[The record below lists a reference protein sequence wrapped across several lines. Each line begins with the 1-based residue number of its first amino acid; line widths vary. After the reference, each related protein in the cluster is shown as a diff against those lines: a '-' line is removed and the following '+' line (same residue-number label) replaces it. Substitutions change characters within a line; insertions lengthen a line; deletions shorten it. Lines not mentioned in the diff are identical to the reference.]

1 MQRALALPEDVWAY
15 NPDISSSDVK
25 DVLATASSWV
35 LHYAPSLRF
44 AVEVPAP
51 AREATA
57 LLAAVFASDHDAATT
72 PSLVPNMIRTML
84 WPWLG

>member
-1 MQRALALPEDVWAY
+1 MATALALPEDVWAY
-15 NPDISSSDVK
+15 DPDISSRDVK
-25 DVLATASSWV
+25 DVLTTASSWV

-44 AVEVPAP
+44 AVEVPVA

-57 LLAAVFASDHDAATT
+57 LLAAVFASDREATT
-72 PSLVPNMIRTML
+72 TPARVPNMVRTML